1 MSAACSSIHHVAP
14 RRCGRRSGPPS
25 RTAHSAADPMAVD
38 HHLHWCTSPP
48 EDLSLSGQSEGSFVP
63 PLGLDQSPQTYR
75 QRMVNSKISM
85 AVVEVVVEV
94 EDLEL
99 VDLEALAKL
108 EVDDLHQTDLLDHV
122 AEQVV
127 ELEQVVALV
136 QVVKAVALHEVL
148 VLLQVVLV
156 VVVQLRTTPHHE
168 LQIQHLELCQ
178 YSRCTATSSP

>member
-1 MSAACSSIHHVAP
+1 
-14 RRCGRRSGPPS
+14 
-25 RTAHSAADPMAVD
+25 MAVD

-127 ELEQVVALV
+127 ELEQVVA
-136 QVVKAVALHEVL
+136 ALCECREKGECADFRRGGNGQSTYGV
-148 VLLQVVLV
+148 
-156 VVVQLRTTPHHE
+156 
-168 LQIQHLELCQ
+168 
-178 YSRCTATSSP
+178 